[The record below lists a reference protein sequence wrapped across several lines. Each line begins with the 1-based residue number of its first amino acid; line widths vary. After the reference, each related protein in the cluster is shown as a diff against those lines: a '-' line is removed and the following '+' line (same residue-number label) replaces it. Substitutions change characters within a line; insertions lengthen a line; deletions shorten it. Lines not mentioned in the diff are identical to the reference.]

1 MVLVVFAGLFVAS
14 VSLVIYFSTRDAEEM
29 NVKKLLQVALKFWK
43 VDFAKFTKEH
53 WQLYADGRKTNNFA
67 PAVCH
72 YYDVMAEIITI
83 GRGPYWHF
91 VPIKPGVSERESHE
105 QFHKIVVQ
113 FLDAKKGDNILELG
127 AGFGECGRR
136 VAHYSGANVT
146 ALTMADAEISGG
158 TERIK
163 QAGLE
168 KQCKMVQGDYHE
180 LKMFDDNTFDA
191 VFGIYCLKYSAK
203 LNEVVSEAHRV
214 LKPGGKFLVYCI
226 LTSDDYDENDKTQ
239 RRWIEWISESTGMPP
254 LWAAK
259 DYREVA
265 EKVGFVDHTD
275 TDIAEKGDLPWY
287 STFDMINPI
296 FNSSIIDALIKFAE
310 MVGILG
316 RGFTE
321 FYKTFLV
328 HPSTDFVNAGRAN
341 AITCTH
347 MMKWI
352 KK

>member
-1 MVLVVFAGLFVAS
+1 MGVFATLFVACVLVVV
-14 VSLVIYFSTRDAEEM
+14 YFSTRDAETM
-29 NVKKLLQVALKFWK
+29 DLGKLLRVCWNFRKI
-43 VDFAKFTKEH
+43 DFVKFTKEH
-53 WQLYADGRKTNNFA
+53 WEFYAKAQKNNNYS
-67 PAVCH
+67 PGVCH
-72 YYDVMAEIITI
+72 YYDVMASIITV

-91 VPIKPGVSERESHE
+91 VPIKPGISERESHE
-105 QFHKIVVQ
+105 QFHKVVVK
-113 FLDAKKGDNILELG
+113 FLDAKKGDDILELG

-146 ALTMADAEISGG
+146 ALTMADAEITGG

-163 QAGLE
+163 AAGLE
-168 KQCKMVQGDYHE
+168 KQCKMVQGDYHNMSM
-180 LKMFDDNTFDA
+180 LADNSFDA

-226 LTSDDYDENDKTQ
+226 LTSDDYDAMDKKQ
-239 RRWIEWISESTGMPP
+239 RGWVEWISQATGMPP

-265 EKVGFVDHTD
+265 EKAGFGDHTD
-275 TDIAEKGDLPWY
+275 TDIAEEGDMPWY
-287 STFDMINPI
+287 RTFDLVFPI
-296 FNSSIIDALIKFAE
+296 MNSQITENLIRIAE
-310 MVGILG
+310 TLGIVG

-328 HPSTDFVNAGRAN
+328 HPSVDFVNAGRAN
-341 AITCTH
+341 VITCTH